1 MVSYPLSD
9 VWFNQQEIM
18 ADNIKK
24 IGIIGATGMLGKP
37 VVNALLT
44 SGFEVY
50 AMVRDI
56 IQAKIE
62 LPIGVHLVVGD
73 INNPAEIENFLTN
86 VEAVHLNL
94 SVKPNETLGE
104 FHTEEQGLKLFLEIA
119 RRKNIKRISYLSSLV
134 MNYQGA
140 NDFDWW
146 VFRIKLEAVRQ
157 IKNSGVP
164 YTIFYPSS
172 FMENFLNIQKAGSKI
187 QLAGNSKQKMY
198 YIAGQDYAKQVANSY
213 KLLKEENRDY
223 PVQGLKGYIA
233 DDAAKIFIRYYKR
246 ENLKIQ
252 KTPLFLIQLLGKFSP
267 KFFYVGKIIEAL
279 NNYPEKF
286 QSELTW
292 KELGKPILTIEEFAA
307 RF

>member
-1 MVSYPLSD
+1 
-9 VWFNQQEIM
+9 M
-18 ADNIKK
+18 AENIKK

-73 INNPAEIENFLTN
+73 ISNPVTIENFLTN

-134 MNYQGA
+134 MNYQGT
-140 NDFDWW
+140 NGFDWW
-146 VFRIKLEAVRQ
+146 VFRIKIEAVRQ
-157 IKNSGVP
+157 IKNSGIP

-187 QLAGNSKQKMY
+187 QLAGTSKQKMY

-223 PVQGLKGYIA
+223 PVQGSKGYIA

-252 KTPLFLIQLLGKFSP
+252 KAPLFLIKLLGKFSP